1 MLYISYDVIFDKI
14 VKARN
19 SLKPE
24 YSNDIRVMRA
34 FKDILRDMEAMAV
47 NRRGTKNYEDGYVW
61 VVEYGGQP
69 YIAYDDPERAYA
81 WEDDADENGYSVSIV
96 RIPRF
101 GLGIARDVRKDD
113 ISKGE

>member
-24 YSNDIRVMRA
+24 YSNNIRVMRA
-34 FKDILRDMEAMAV
+34 FKDILRDMESMAV
-47 NRRGTKNYEDGYVW
+47 NRRSTKNYEDGYVW
-61 VVEYGGQP
+61 VVNYCGRP
-69 YIAYDDPERAYA
+69 YVAYDDPERAYA
-81 WEDDADENGYSVSIV
+81 WEDDADENGYSVSVV

-101 GLGIARDVRKDD
+101 GLGIARDD
-113 ISKGE
+113 IQKGE

>member
-34 FKDILRDMEAMAV
+34 FKDILRDMESMAV
-47 NRRGTKNYEDGYVW
+47 NRRGTKNYEEGYVW
-61 VVEYGGQP
+61 VVNRGGQP

-81 WEDDADENGYSVSIV
+81 WTDDDDADENGYSVSVV

-101 GLGIARDVRKDD
+101 GLGIARND
-113 ISKGE
+113 IQKGE